1 MERALRPEIPHTL
14 EDLCDWR
21 RMALL
26 VFDMQSGLIGP
37 LPRSPEIIAGPRRGP
52 DSMMPADCA
61 IRTEHIH
68 GL

>member
-37 LPRSPEIIAGPRRGP
+37 LPRSPEIISR
-52 DSMMPADCA
+52 PATGT
-61 IRTEHIH
+61 R
-68 GL
+68 